1 MTKLFYLPL
10 LHLITNKLCVSRG
23 NPNLP
28 GTGSMNF
35 CALPELLKHFGCSR
49 GALFCETCQ
58 FCICSDT
65 HFSCKR
71 TMWPP
76 TLPDKVLKHTDP
88 IFEVWLWEAPISEQ
102 VNVAHDHIC
111 NIQLGEFWLH
121 SYSKV
126 FLIGT

>member
-28 GTGSMNF
+28 GDGSMNF
-35 CALPELLKHFGCSR
+35 CAFPALLKHFGCSR

-58 FCICSDT
+58 FCICSDQ

-71 TMWPP
+71 TLWPP
-76 TLPDKVLKHTDP
+76 TLSDKVLKHTDP
-88 IFEVWLWEAPISEQ
+88 IFEVQLWEAPVSEQ
-102 VNVAHDHIC
+102 VMWYTITSAKSNWGSFC
-111 NIQLGEFWLH
+111 F